1 MQYKVAVATLRGR
14 PYYEIIRALKQMEVK
29 YDSIAP
35 ADAARSE
42 AKVVIT
48 TLDEAGLITG
58 SKAVMLDTEL
68 AKYPAVAKAKILKTV
83 AGAAADDSLTVGID
97 PGNRIGI
104 SILYLHE
111 EIASIVESSPADA
124 VEQISAVLA
133 SVSSRKKVVK
143 IGDGNMRMA
152 LSMGWAIKKKFRDVE
167 VQIVDERGTSR
178 PQNTGVNRRGL
189 RDRSSARAI
198 AFRTGRAFTLSSL
211 EVRRGN

>member
-1 MQYKVAVATLRGR
+1 VAVATLRGR

-68 AKYPAVAKAKILKTV
+68 AKYPAGAKAKILKTV

-124 VEQISAVLA
+124 VGQISAVLA

-152 LSMGWAIKKKFRDVE
+152 LSMAWAIKKKFRDVE

-189 RDRSSARAI
+189 RDRSSARVI

>member
-1 MQYKVAVATLRGR
+1 VAVATLRGR

-124 VEQISAVLA
+124 VGQISAVLA

-152 LSMGWAIKKKFRDVE
+152 LSMAWAIKKKFRDVE

-189 RDRSSARAI
+189 RDRSSARVI

>member
-1 MQYKVAVATLRGR
+1 LQYKVAVATLRGR

-152 LSMGWAIKKKFRDVE
+152 LSMAWAIKKKFRDVE

-189 RDRSSARAI
+189 RDRSSARVI